1 MQERNMYKNVPI
13 AIVRR
18 FVRNRLKDADH
29 QAVCRAYE
37 YITGNTTINYTD
49 SKKNCVNI
57 LVNKEHDWK

>member
-1 MQERNMYKNVPI
+1 MYNNVPI

-18 FVRNRLKDADH
+18 FVRNKLEHADE

-37 YITGNTTINYTD
+37 YITGNITINYTD

-57 LVNKEHDWK
+57 LVHKEHDWK